1 MKEKT
6 YYEVL
11 EEMEEKKYDEL
22 ETQLSLGKTCIEI
35 IKRIEDKKDVFGA
48 SKMITVNG
56 KKYDV
61 KIFEWERRPE
71 NGIRE
76 I

>member
-6 YYEVL
+6 YYEIIV
-11 EEMEEKKYDEL
+11 EMEGKKYDEL
-22 ETQLSLGKTCIEI
+22 ETKLSLGETCVEL

-48 SKMITVNG
+48 SKSVTVNG

-71 NGIRE
+71 NGIDK